1 MNMTPRIQLAFHIAA
16 AFAALGASLPSHAQ
30 VQDASCYE
38 RQEITPSFALDHAAL
53 RPAYANGCIRDISGD
68 RAAVLLPS
76 ALPKA
81 DDPSA
86 DKSLPKHAWGF
97 LDENGR
103 IAIRPIFEAVRDFR
117 HGLAAVRWQGK
128 WGFIDKDGRMAVRPR
143 FDALQDMAEV
153 GLAVATLDG
162 RHLLID
168 RQGNPVGSP
177 FDEDVYSVHLSDG
190 VPARTTLEYK
200 REYRSEAGER
210 RYGARGVI
218 PERPLGENG
227 LHIASNAKYMYGVID
242 ADWNWVVQP
251 VYGKLN
257 VWHTGGPA
265 IGHGPAGSVMVTT
278 QGKVIG
284 ADQHYTDMN
293 PVVRGF
299 MSARVRESGDFAILN
314 DDGAVVATLT
324 RQEAETSRLY
334 ADTILYAASG
344 TTTALVPGRET
355 PIALGQD
362 LRVSLDVDAF
372 LLLVDSN
379 DSNAGLLTPT
389 GVWLQAGT
397 DQDWV
402 SRVKRIEFKHGRLWI
417 SDSER
422 VLINV
427 VDKDGK
433 MLLTPET
440 VQIAQQMRIHAL
452 PATAPHAP
460 LALLES
466 APDACQCEQAGKGA
480 GVILGDGTHVA
491 DASWAEVI
499 VLNDEDEE
507 HSEDAKPMPFRY
519 AARTATGMVL
529 LDDRGKPIDL
539 AEQQHIGTFRHGYA
553 PIYGDGVARMIDVDG
568 NVYDLPESF
577 DAQVVAPG
585 IARYLK
591 TAADDEPWGLY
602 DFVAGKELA
611 APQFRSIADF
621 RDGQAIA
628 SMGPDRLGIID
639 LQGNWVVPAAHRSA
653 KRVNANLWLMSRGGD
668 DEYQLPAAFFNSQG
682 RALTPFE
689 PRLDVIQSHSGS
701 IDAGNARRRWIISSD
716 GSGALDMQDAT
727 FSRVGNWM
735 SITRANRQGY
745 LDSQGNW
752 QIALSPL
759 PGTPFQGSPARALR
773 VDGAST
779 QVIDGS
785 GKTLATLAGHEWRW
799 PIGSST
805 LIRHTSANGRRSTD
819 YADLNGATVLTV
831 EGTATAFSD
840 GRAVTDLPNDGQR
853 AVDTAGKLTGPAFDV
868 LGAYREGLAAA
879 ISRNYYGFVGHDGE
893 FVIPAQF
900 LTVSD
905 FANRRA
911 VVSTEFDSRII
922 DPTGRTL
929 AQVRTVCGIRTLH
942 GSAGQRLWP
951 LRMSRRCGEQAIPVT
966 AVERLRP
973 ASQLQP

>member
-30 VQDASCYE
+30 VQDGSCYE
-38 RQEITPSFALDHAAL
+38 RQEITPSFALDHAAV

-81 DDPSA
+81 DGQSA
-86 DKSLPKHAWGF
+86 DESLPKHAWGF

-103 IAIRPIFEAVRDFR
+103 VAIRPIFEAVRDFR

-143 FDALQDMAEV
+143 FDALQDIAEV

-190 VPARTTLEYK
+190 VPARTTLKYK

-210 RYGARGVI
+210 RYGAMGVI

-227 LHIASNAKYMYGVID
+227 LHIASNAKYMSGVID

-251 VYGKLN
+251 VYDNLS
-257 VWHTGGPA
+257 VWRTEGPA
-265 IGHGPAGSVMVTT
+265 IGRGPAGWVMVTT
-278 QGKVIG
+278 QGKLIG
-284 ADQHYTDMN
+284 ADQHYTNMTA
-293 PVVRGF
+293 VGGGFWSAGVRN
-299 MSARVRESGDFAILN
+299 SGDFAILN

-324 RQEAETSRLY
+324 RQDAETSGLY
-334 ADTILYAASG
+334 ADTIVYEASG
-344 TTTALVPGRET
+344 NTMALVPGRAA
-355 PIALGQD
+355 PIALGQG
-362 LRVSLDVDAF
+362 LRVSMDVDAF
-372 LLLVDSN
+372 LLFVDGSK
-379 DSNAGLLTPT
+379 SNAGLLTPT
-389 GVWLQAGT
+389 GAWLRAGS
-397 DQDWV
+397 DHDWV
-402 SRVKRIEFKHGRLWI
+402 SRVKRIQLEHGRLWI
-417 SDSER
+417 SDSQDALLN
-422 VLINV
+422 VL
-427 VDKDGK
+427 DKDGK
-433 MLLTPET
+433 TLLTPQTLQVVENRR
-440 VQIAQQMRIHAL
+440 VLPL
-452 PATAPHAP
+452 PATATNAP
-460 LALLES
+460 LALLGP
-466 APDACQCEQAGKGA
+466 APDARQRDEAGGGA
-480 GVILGDGTHVA
+480 GVILSDGTHVT
-491 DASWAEVI
+491 DASWVELI
-499 VLNDEDEE
+499 VLNDADEE
-507 HSEDAKPMPFRY
+507 RSEGAKAMPFRY
-519 AARTATGMVL
+519 AARTSTGMVL

-539 AEQQHIGTFRHGYA
+539 AEQQHIGIFRHGYA

-568 NVYDLPESF
+568 KVYDLPESF

-611 APQFRSIADF
+611 APQFRSIEDF

-628 SMGPDRLGIID
+628 SMEPDRLGIID

-668 DEYQLPAAFFNSQG
+668 DKYQLPAAFFNSQG
-682 RALTPFE
+682 LALTPFE
-689 PRLDVIQSHSGS
+689 PGLHVTRSHNGS
-701 IDAGNARRRWIISSD
+701 IEAGNARRRWIISSD

-735 SITRANRQGY
+735 SIMRANRQGY

-773 VDGAST
+773 VDGGAT

-785 GKTLATLAGHEWRW
+785 GKTLATLASDEWRW
-799 PIGSST
+799 PIGSSM
-805 LIRHTSANGRRSTD
+805 LIRHTLANGRRVTD
-819 YADLNGATVLTV
+819 YADLKGTTVLTV
-831 EGTATAFSD
+831 EGAATEFSD
-840 GRAVTDLPNDGQR
+840 GRAVTVLPNDGQR
-853 AVDTAGKLTGPAFDV
+853 AIDTTGKLTGPAFDG

-879 ISRNYYGFVGHDGE
+879 ISRNAYGFVGHDGE

-905 FANRRA
+905 FANQRA

-922 DPTGRTL
+922 DPTGRAL
-929 AQVRTVCGIRTLH
+929 AQVRTVCGIRTLY

-951 LRMSRRCGEQAIPVT
+951 LRMSGRCGEKAIPVT
-966 AVERLRP
+966 AVERIRP
-973 ASQLQP
+973 ASQLEP